1 MSAHRSGVLS
11 PSTLAGRTGHG
22 IRIAVVDTGIH
33 AGHPHIGN
41 VTGGTAFNEAGEEH
55 ADVVDRLGHGTA
67 VAAAIHEKAPAASLL
82 AVKVFDRTL
91 ATTGRAL
98 AAAIRWAVARE
109 VDLINLSLG
118 TANVEHRS
126 LMTEV
131 VSEATV
137 AGALI
142 VAAAPDE
149 QRQWLPGA
157 LPGVVAVDVDWSCPR
172 DACAVVAHERGSLRL
187 RASGFP
193 RPIPGV
199 PPERNLKGQS
209 FAVANATGLI
219 ALAIEGRK
227 VRSVDSLVE
236 RLARR

>member
-1 MSAHRSGVLS
+1 MTDPTRVIS
-11 PSTLAGRTGHG
+11 PSDLDGRTGSG
-22 IRIAVVDTGIH
+22 IRIAVVDSGIH

-41 VTGGTAFNEAGEEH
+41 VDGGAAFNEAGEEH
-55 ADVVDRLGHGTA
+55 ADVLDRLGHGTA

-82 AVKVFDRTL
+82 AVKVFDRSL

-98 AAAIRWAVARE
+98 ATAIRWAVARE

-118 TANVEHRS
+118 TANVEHRP
-126 LMTEV
+126 LMEEV
-131 VSEATV
+131 VAEATA
-137 AGALI
+137 AGTLI
-142 VAAAPDE
+142 VAAAPDGHHH
-149 QRQWLPGA
+149 WLPGA
-157 LPGVVAVDVDWSCPR
+157 LPGVVAVELDWSCPR
-172 DACAVVAHERGSLRL
+172 DTCTVVAHEEDTLRL

-219 ALAIEGRK
+219 ALAIEGRR
-227 VRSVDSLVE
+227 VRTLDALVE
-236 RLARR
+236 CLTLS

>member
-1 MSAHRSGVLS
+1 VIRLFS
-11 PSTLAGRTGHG
+11 LADFSGRTGRG

-33 AGHPHIGN
+33 ADHPHIGN
-41 VTGGTAFNEAGEEH
+41 VGGGAAFDEAGEQQL
-55 ADVVDRLGHGTA
+55 DVLDRLGHGTA

-82 AVKVFDRTL
+82 AVKVFDRSL

-118 TANVEHRS
+118 TANVEHQP
-126 LMTEV
+126 LMENV
-131 VSEATV
+131 VAEATA
-137 AGALI
+137 AGTLV
-142 VAAAPDE
+142 VAAGPGE
-149 QRQWLPGA
+149 RHHWLPGA
-157 LPGVVAVDVDWSCPR
+157 LPGVIAVEVDWSCPR
-172 DACAVVAHERGSLRL
+172 DACAVVTYDEGTLRL

-227 VRSVDSLVE
+227 VRSLDALVGC
-236 RLARR
+236 LTLS